1 MQDIITI
8 YDIAAV
14 AHVSPSTVSKALN
27 GRSDVSIKT
36 RKHVIKVASK
46 MGYHPN
52 AQARSLKL
60 KKSYLIGVVFEDEQQ
75 SVSLDHPLF
84 LPLMV
89 TFKSIMEKNGYEL
102 IFLSHGSLYEGE
114 NLIAHAFSRQVDALF
129 LLSFY
134 PRDIS
139 SCIALSRGLPMVCC
153 DSIIPG
159 IPSVITDNIEA
170 SKNAVAYLYGLGH
183 TRIAHIAGPL
193 SNGLT
198 IAGDER
204 LEGYIRGLEA
214 CGLPYDDSLVA
225 RAVNWSAEAGKLA
238 FKTIYEMARGDFTAV
253 YAAADIYIMGLRQYC
268 IENNMMI
275 PKDLSVVGFDDAPW
289 AQYVEPGFTTF
300 KQDEKVLGETA
311 ANILLDLIG
320 GGVQD
325 GVIRI
330 PAILKSRGS
339 CQENI
344 FTRS

>member
-1 MQDIITI
+1 VQDIVTI
-8 YDIAAV
+8 YDIAAA

-27 GRSDVSIKT
+27 GRNDVSIKT

-89 TFKSIMEKNGYEL
+89 TFKSLMEKHGYEL

-114 NLIAHAFSRQVDALF
+114 NLVAHAFSRQVDALF

-159 IPSVITDNIEA
+159 IPSVITDNIGA
-170 SKNAVAYLYGLGH
+170 SEKAVAYLNSLGH
-183 TRIAHIAGPL
+183 TKIAHIAGPT
-193 SNGLT
+193 SNGLS

-204 LEGYIRGLEA
+204 LEGYLHGLEA
-214 CGLPYDDSLVA
+214 CGLPYDDTLIA
-225 RAVNWSAEAGKLA
+225 RAANWSADAGKVA
-238 FKTIYEMARGDFTAV
+238 FKTIFERTRGDFTAV
-253 YAAADIYIMGLRQYC
+253 YAAADFYVMGLRQYC
-268 IENNMMI
+268 IENNMVI
-275 PKDLSVVGFDDAPW
+275 PRDLSVVGFDDAPW

-311 ANILLDLIG
+311 ANILLGLIDG
-320 GGVQD
+320 GSQD

-330 PAILKSRGS
+330 PAIMRTRGS
-339 CQENI
+339 CQKKL